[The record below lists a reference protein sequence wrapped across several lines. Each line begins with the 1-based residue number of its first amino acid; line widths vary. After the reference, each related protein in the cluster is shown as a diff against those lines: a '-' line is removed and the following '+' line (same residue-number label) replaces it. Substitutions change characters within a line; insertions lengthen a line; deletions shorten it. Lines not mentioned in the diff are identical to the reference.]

1 MSAGAVSEP
10 VTRAGIPVEN
20 PATGETIAVVAD
32 LGADQ
37 VRAMVAQAREAQP
50 VWEAIGFAG
59 RAEVLDAA
67 RRWMVANAERVVAT
81 IVGETGRP
89 ADETQFAELG
99 YGLSALEFW
108 ADTPPDI
115 WPTRRSTPP
124 RRFCAA
130 AGWRCATRRSG
141 WSG

>member
-1 MSAGAVSEP
+1 
-10 VTRAGIPVEN
+10 
-20 PATGETIAVVAD
+20 
-32 LGADQ
+32 
-37 VRAMVAQAREAQP
+37 MVAQAREAQP
-50 VWEAIGFAG
+50 VWEAIGFEG

-99 YGLSALEFW
+99 VRAFGARVLGRERAP
-108 ADTPPDI
+108 TI
-115 WPTRRSTPP
+115 WPTRRSTPH

-130 AGWRCATRRSG
+130 AGWWFATRRSG
-141 WSG
+141 SSG